1 LLADELIAIPF
12 VVHNNRDSDLSVE
25 VTFYNSALDF
35 DFPQLDSKA
44 NQPSELPFMRL
55 RILYYK

>member
-1 LLADELIAIPF
+1 LADELIAIPF

-35 DFPQLDSKA
+35 DFPQLDPQA
-44 NQPSELPFMRL
+44 NQPSELPFVRL
-55 RILYYK
+55 RIL